1 MRIILADNR
10 KEVRSALR
18 LVLEQRG
25 DHVIV
30 GESQDAVNLIAQS
43 GRLCPD
49 AVILDAQ
56 LAGLQVGE
64 RAKVQSLTDLV
75 EALRRLCPSIRMIV
89 LGSHPDLKN
98 EILSAGVDAF
108 FCKSD
113 PPDILLELL
122 ADLTN

>member
-18 LVLEQRG
+18 LVLEQQG

-49 AVILDAQ
+49 AVILDVQ
-56 LAGLQVGE
+56 LAGLQVRE
-64 RAKVQSLTDLV
+64 RAKVQSLTELV
-75 EALRRLCPSIRMIV
+75 EILRRLCPCVRIIA

-98 EILSAGVDAF
+98 EIQAAGVDAF
-108 FCKSD
+108 ICKSD
-113 PPDILLELL
+113 PPDTLLELL